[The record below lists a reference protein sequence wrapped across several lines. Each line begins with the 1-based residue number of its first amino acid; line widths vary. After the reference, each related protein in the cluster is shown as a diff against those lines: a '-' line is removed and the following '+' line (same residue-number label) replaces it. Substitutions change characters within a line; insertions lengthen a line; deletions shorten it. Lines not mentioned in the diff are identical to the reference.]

1 MFQILV
7 EYFKLHFFKISLL
20 AGLLTASASTA
31 STIVSQYD
39 AFASIS
45 VSITSATFEHSGADA
60 LPALSNRHWDDGVDS
75 GTATS
80 GSGQLLRTRSG
91 NPGVQGVSS
100 YSASM
105 SVSGHASPTETFSL
119 SAIGDYILPTFYY
132 GHSCSRSSTVNCAD
146 IDRVMLELSF
156 EVETRVTTEV
166 FDPLTGDA
174 SAHASAFLG
183 FEYFLGQY
191 QSSTADGWDF
201 RVDASGN
208 SLFSGSY
215 SLALEADSS
224 LGLMLYFPSVR
235 GNASYTAHSAPSTVP
250 LPPATPL
257 LASGVLLLGLMSK
270 RGGSARKKAAA

>member
-1 MFQILV
+1 MR
-7 EYFKLHFFKISLL
+7 FFKISLL

-45 VSITSATFEHSGADA
+45 VSITSATFENSGADA
-60 LPALSNRHWDDGVDS
+60 LSALSSGYWGDS
-75 GTATS
+75 FDSAANAF
-80 GSGQLLRTRSG
+80 GSGQQLRARSV
-91 NPGVQGVSS
+91 NPGTSGVSS
-100 YSASM
+100 YNAAM
-105 SVSGHASPTETFSL
+105 SVSGHASPTETFGFS
-119 SAIGDYILPTFYY
+119 SISDYTMPTFYY
-132 GHSCSRSSTVNCAD
+132 GHSCTTSSTVNCAD

-183 FEYFLGQY
+183 VEYFLGQY
-191 QSSTADGWDF
+191 QAGATDGWDF
-201 RVDASGN
+201 RIDASGN
-208 SLFSGSY
+208 SFFSGSY
-215 SLALEADSS
+215 SLALDADSS
-224 LGLMLYFPSVR
+224 LGLILSFPQVS
-235 GNASYTAHSAPSTVP
+235 GNASYTAYSAPSTVP